1 MSTAGN
7 PENQSPA
14 NRPTAPKDLPPPSF
28 PLLIATYASQA
39 SVAFGHVPN
48 PIDGQTVV
56 RLDLAKHA
64 IDMLAILEQKTR
76 GNLTHE
82 EASMLEN
89 VLHQLRMAYM
99 EASRK

>member
-1 MSTAGN
+1 MSATEN
-7 PENQSPA
+7 PENQSAA
-14 NRPTAPKDLPPPSF
+14 NRPTTPKELPPPSF

-48 PIDGQTVV
+48 PIDGKTEL

-64 IDMLAILEQKTR
+64 IEMLAILEEKTR
-76 GNLTHE
+76 GNLTQE

-89 VLHQLRMAYM
+89 VLHQLRMAYV

>member
-1 MSTAGN
+1 MSAS
-7 PENQSPA
+7 ENRHEPSTI
-14 NRPTAPKDLPPPSF
+14 NRPTAPQELPPPSF

-48 PIDGQTVV
+48 PIDGKTEV

-64 IDMLAILEQKTR
+64 IDMLAILEAKTR
-76 GNLTHE
+76 GNLAQD
-82 EASMLEN
+82 EAAMLEN

>member
-1 MSTAGN
+1 MSIPN
-7 PENQSPA
+7 NSSSPA
-14 NRPTAPKDLPPPSF
+14 TGQSAPRELPPPSF
-28 PLLIATYASQA
+28 ALLIATYASQA

-48 PIDGQTVV
+48 PIDGKTEV

-64 IDMLAILEQKTR
+64 IDMLAILEEKTR
-76 GNLTHE
+76 GNVTQE

>member
-1 MSTAGN
+1 MSATEN
-7 PENQSPA
+7 PENQSTTSRPA
-14 NRPTAPKDLPPPSF
+14 APKDLPPPSF

-48 PIDGQTVV
+48 PIDGKTEV

-64 IDMLAILEQKTR
+64 IDMLAILEEKTR
-76 GNLTHE
+76 GNLSQE

-89 VLHQLRMAYM
+89 VLHQLRMAYV
-99 EASRK
+99 EVSRK